1 MPFEVT
7 NVQTTETQPNKPT
20 VNFDELNSYVV
31 NTCQLQQPETLLG
44 VVSVIADLGT
54 QKLPD
59 AEYDL
64 DKEDEGLSIEE
75 LTAKHSDM
83 LAENHPA
90 DKQVGKIT
98 KFGKSYDGMKKEWV
112 IRKFVKQADRQAV
125 AMAIDFPDIML
136 DKGQFFGETEPNP
149 KPLRLWLGGQYWNKF
164 IGEKGKMLIQNVIP
178 LKVTNIAQPP
188 EKVWSM
194 NPKSIPYKM
203 AVASKIIETGEA
215 FLPQDIDKLLGK
227 TLQFKAQV
235 FFNKGK
241 DGKQYYT
248 EKVSFAAG
256 LARGQTERQ
265 VDKTY
270 LIQFNKENDPQAL
283 KELRA
288 HVINTIE
295 QATNYE
301 GSVIQKQLAELRGVA
316 SNGAVNNGETTS
328 VSNTS
333 TPKQQAVKQPI
344 PTTVPE
350 ESETDS
356 LPF

>member
-1 MPFEVT
+1 MSGFDVYAPA
-7 NVQTTETQPNKPT
+7 TTSTLSDKPKVDFDALNKM
-20 VNFDELNSYVV
+20 VV
-31 NTCQLQQPETLLG
+31 DTCQLQQPETLLG
-44 VVSVIADLGT
+44 VVAVIADLGT

-59 AEYDL
+59 SEYDL
-64 DKEDEGLSIEE
+64 DKEDEGLTIEE
-75 LTAKHSDM
+75 LTVKHSAL
-83 LAENHPA
+83 LAENHPTE
-90 DKQVGKIT
+90 KQVGKIT
-98 KFGKSYDGMKKEWV
+98 KFGKSYDSMKKEWV

-125 AMAIDFPDIML
+125 AMAIDFPDITL
-136 DKGQFFGETEPNP
+136 DKGKFFGETEPNP

-188 EKVWSM
+188 AKVWSM
-194 NPKSIPYKM
+194 NPKSIPHKM
-203 AVASKIIETGEA
+203 AVASKVVETGEA

-235 FFNKGK
+235 FFNKGT

-256 LARGQTERQ
+256 LARGQTERS
-265 VDKTY
+265 VENTY
-270 LIQFNKENDPQAL
+270 LVQFNKENDPQAL

-295 QATNYE
+295 QATNFE
-301 GSVIQKQLAELRGVA
+301 GSSIQKQLDEVRGNA
-316 SNGAVNNGETTS
+316 TS
-328 VSNTS
+328 VAVVAD
-333 TPKQQAVKQPI
+333 TPKQPK

-350 ESETDS
+350 QDLDQEI
-356 LPF
+356 PF

>member
-1 MPFEVT
+1 MSFDAYA
-7 NVQTTETQPNKPT
+7 QSTTTSKSDKPT
-20 VNFDELNSYVV
+20 VDFDALNKYVV
-31 NTCQLQQPETLLG
+31 ETCKLQQPETLLG

-64 DKEDEGLSIEE
+64 DKEDVGLTIEQ
-75 LTAKHSDM
+75 LTEKYAQDIS
-83 LAENHPA
+83 E
-90 DKQVGKIT
+90 GKIT
-98 KFGKSYDGMKKEWV
+98 KFGMSFDSVKKEKV

-136 DKGQFFGETEPNP
+136 DKGQFFGETEANP

-188 EKVWSM
+188 AKVWSM
-194 NPKSIPYKM
+194 NPKSIPHKM
-203 AVASKIIETGEA
+203 AVASKVIETGEA

-235 FFNKGK
+235 FFNKGT

-256 LARGQTERQ
+256 LARDQTERS
-265 VDKTY
+265 VENTY
-270 LIQFNKENDPQAL
+270 LVQFNKENNPQAL

-295 QATNYE
+295 QATNFE
-301 GSVIQKQLAELRGVA
+301 GSVIQKQLAEVRG
-316 SNGAVNNGETTS
+316 
-328 VSNTS
+328 SNTS
-333 TPKQQAVKQPI
+333 TEVKETPKQSVKQAPKAN
-344 PTTVPE
+344 VVE
-350 ESETDS
+350 DDLDES

>member
-1 MPFEVT
+1 MEKELMSFDAYA
-7 NVQTTETQPNKPT
+7 QTTSTTQSDKPKTDFEALNK
-20 VNFDELNSYVV
+20 YVV
-31 NTCQLQQPETLLG
+31 ETCQLQQPETLLG

-64 DKEDEGLSIEE
+64 DKEDEGLTIEE
-75 LTAKHSDM
+75 LTSKHSAL

-98 KFGKSYDGMKKEWV
+98 KFGKSYDSVKKEWV

-125 AMAIDFPDIML
+125 VMAIDFPDIML
-136 DKGQFFGETEPNP
+136 DKGKFFGETESNP

-188 EKVWSM
+188 AKVWSM
-194 NPKSIPYKM
+194 NPKSIPHKM

-235 FFNKGK
+235 FFNKGA

-256 LARGQTERQ
+256 LARGQTERS
-265 VDKTY
+265 VENTY
-270 LIQFNKENDPQAL
+270 LVQFNKENNPQAL

-295 QATNYE
+295 QATNFE
-301 GSVIQKQLAELRGVA
+301 GSVIQKQLAEVRG
-316 SNGAVNNGETTS
+316 
-328 VSNTS
+328 SNTS
-333 TPKQQAVKQPI
+333 TEVKETPKQSVKQAPKANVVEDDLDESI
-344 PTTVPE
+344 P
-350 ESETDS
+350 
-356 LPF
+356 F

>member
-1 MPFEVT
+1 MEIYGA
-7 NVQTTETQPNKPT
+7 TTKETAKTTTPT
-20 VNFDELNSYVV
+20 VQWDELNKYVV
-31 NTCQLQQPETLLG
+31 ETCQLQQPETLLG

-64 DKEDEGLSIEE
+64 DKEDEGLTIEE
-75 LTAKHSDM
+75 LTSKHSAL

-98 KFGKSYDGMKKEWV
+98 KFGKSYDSVKKEWV

-136 DKGQFFGETEPNP
+136 DKGKFFGETESNP

-164 IGEKGKMLIQNVIP
+164 IVEKGKMLIQNVIP

-188 EKVWSM
+188 AKVWSM
-194 NPKSIPYKM
+194 NPKSIPHKM

-235 FFNKGK
+235 FFNKGT

-256 LARGQTERQ
+256 LARGQTERS
-265 VDKTY
+265 VENTY
-270 LIQFNKENDPQAL
+270 LVQFNKENNPQAL

-295 QATNYE
+295 QATNFE
-301 GSVIQKQLAELRGVA
+301 GSVIQKQLAEVRGG
-316 SNGAVNNGETTS
+316 STTQS
-328 VSNTS
+328 EFKE
-333 TPKQQAVKQPI
+333 TPKQPTQPK
-344 PTTVPE
+344 PNTLPE
-350 ESETDS
+350 EDDENQI
-356 LPF
+356 PF

>member
-1 MPFEVT
+1 MSGFDVYAPA
-7 NVQTTETQPNKPT
+7 TTSTLSDKPKVDFDALNKM
-20 VNFDELNSYVV
+20 VV
-31 NTCQLQQPETLLG
+31 DTCQLQQPETLLG
-44 VVSVIADLGT
+44 VVAVIADLGT

-59 AEYDL
+59 SEYDL
-64 DKEDEGLSIEE
+64 DKEDEGLTIEE
-75 LTAKHSDM
+75 LTAKHSAL
-83 LAENHPA
+83 LAENHPSE
-90 DKQVGKIT
+90 KQVGKIT
-98 KFGKSYDGMKKEWV
+98 KFGKSYDSMKKEWV

-125 AMAIDFPDIML
+125 AMAIDFPDITL
-136 DKGQFFGETEPNP
+136 DKGKFFGETEPNP

-188 EKVWSM
+188 AKVWSM
-194 NPKSIPYKM
+194 NPKSIPHKM
-203 AVASKIIETGEA
+203 AVASKVVETGEA

-235 FFNKGK
+235 FFNKGT

-256 LARGQTERQ
+256 LARGQTERS
-265 VDKTY
+265 VENTY
-270 LIQFNKENDPQAL
+270 LVQFNKENDPQAL

-295 QATNYE
+295 QATNFE
-301 GSVIQKQLAELRGVA
+301 GSAIQKQLSELRGNATNVA
-316 SNGAVNNGETTS
+316 VVTE
-328 VSNTS
+328 
-333 TPKQQAVKQPI
+333 TPKQPSQTNIDAMNADVDD
-344 PTTVPE
+344 
-350 ESETDS
+350 SEN

>member
-1 MPFEVT
+1 MSGFDVYAPS
-7 NVQTTETQPNKPT
+7 TTSTQSDKPKVDFDALNKM
-20 VNFDELNSYVV
+20 VV
-31 NTCQLQQPETLLG
+31 ETCQLQQPETLLG
-44 VVSVIADLGT
+44 VVAVIADLGT

-59 AEYDL
+59 SEYDL
-64 DKEDEGLSIEE
+64 DKEDEGLTIEE
-75 LTAKHSDM
+75 LTAKHSAL
-83 LAENHPA
+83 LAENHPTE
-90 DKQVGKIT
+90 KQVGKIT
-98 KFGKSYDGMKKEWV
+98 KFGKSYDSMKKEWV

-125 AMAIDFPDIML
+125 AMAIDFPDITL
-136 DKGQFFGETEPNP
+136 DKGKFFGETEPNP

-188 EKVWSM
+188 AKVWSM
-194 NPKSIPYKM
+194 NPKSIPHKM
-203 AVASKIIETGEA
+203 AVASKVVETGEA

-235 FFNKGK
+235 FFNKGT

-256 LARGQTERQ
+256 LARGQTERS
-265 VDKTY
+265 VENTY
-270 LIQFNKENDPQAL
+270 LVQFNKENDPQAL

-295 QATNYE
+295 QATNFE
-301 GSVIQKQLAELRGVA
+301 GSAIQKQIDEVRGNTTNVA
-316 SNGAVNNGETTS
+316 V
-328 VSNTS
+328 VVD
-333 TPKQQAVKQPI
+333 TPKQPK

-350 ESETDS
+350 EDDEN
-356 LPF
+356 LIPF

>member
-1 MPFEVT
+1 MSFDAYA
-7 NVQTTETQPNKPT
+7 QTTSTTQSDKPKTDFEALNK
-20 VNFDELNSYVV
+20 YVV
-31 NTCQLQQPETLLG
+31 ETCQLQQPETLLG

-64 DKEDEGLSIEE
+64 DKEDEGLTIEE
-75 LTAKHSDM
+75 LTSKHSAL

-98 KFGKSYDGMKKEWV
+98 KFGKSYDGVKKEWV

-125 AMAIDFPDIML
+125 AMAIDFPDIVL
-136 DKGQFFGETEPNP
+136 DKGKFFGETESNP

-164 IGEKGKMLIQNVIP
+164 IGERGKMLIQNVIP

-188 EKVWSM
+188 AKVWSM
-194 NPKSIPYKM
+194 NPKSIPHKM

-235 FFNKGK
+235 FFNKGA

-256 LARGQTERQ
+256 LARGQTERS
-265 VDKTY
+265 VENTY
-270 LIQFNKENDPQAL
+270 LVQFNKENNPQAL

-295 QATNYE
+295 QATNFE
-301 GSVIQKQLAELRGVA
+301 GCVIQKQLAEVRGGV
-316 SNGAVNNGETTS
+316 STTS
-328 VSNTS
+328 AEQ
-333 TPKQQAVKQPI
+333 PKQEVKQEHKPKAT
-344 PTTVPE
+344 PQKVE
-350 ESETDS
+350 EVDASC
-356 LPF
+356 PF

>member
-1 MPFEVT
+1 MSGFDVYAPA
-7 NVQTTETQPNKPT
+7 TTSTLSDKPKVDFDALNK
-20 VNFDELNSYVV
+20 YVV
-31 NTCQLQQPETLLG
+31 ETCQLQQPETLLG
-44 VVSVIADLGT
+44 VVAVIADLGT

-59 AEYDL
+59 SEYDL
-64 DKEDEGLSIEE
+64 DKEDEGLTIEE
-75 LTAKHSDM
+75 LTVKHSAL
-83 LAENHPA
+83 LAENHPTE
-90 DKQVGKIT
+90 KQVGKIT

-125 AMAIDFPDIML
+125 AMAIDFPDITL
-136 DKGQFFGETEPNP
+136 DKGKFFGETEPNP

-188 EKVWSM
+188 AKVWSM
-194 NPKSIPYKM
+194 NPKSIPHKM
-203 AVASKIIETGEA
+203 AVASKVVETGEA

-235 FFNKGK
+235 FFNKGT

-256 LARGQTERQ
+256 LARGQTERS
-265 VDKTY
+265 VENTY
-270 LIQFNKENDPQAL
+270 LVQFNKENDPQAL

-295 QATNYE
+295 QATNFE
-301 GSVIQKQLAELRGVA
+301 GSAIQKQLDEVRG
-316 SNGAVNNGETTS
+316 NNTS
-328 VSNTS
+328 VAVVTE
-333 TPKQQAVKQPI
+333 TPKQPSQ
-344 PTTVPE
+344 TTIDAMNADVDD
-350 ESETDS
+350 SEN

>member
-1 MPFEVT
+1 MSGFDVYAPA
-7 NVQTTETQPNKPT
+7 TTSTQSDKPKVDFDALNKMI
-20 VNFDELNSYVV
+20 VE
-31 NTCQLQQPETLLG
+31 TCQLQQPETLLG
-44 VVSVIADLGT
+44 VVAVIADLGT

-59 AEYDL
+59 SEYDL
-64 DKEDEGLSIEE
+64 DKEDEGLTIEE
-75 LTAKHSDM
+75 LTVKHSAL
-83 LAENHPA
+83 LAENHPTE
-90 DKQVGKIT
+90 KQVGKIT

-125 AMAIDFPDIML
+125 AMAIDFPDITL
-136 DKGQFFGETEPNP
+136 DKGKFFGETEPNP

-188 EKVWSM
+188 AKVWSM
-194 NPKSIPYKM
+194 NPKSIPHKM
-203 AVASKIIETGEA
+203 AVASKVVETGEA

-235 FFNKGK
+235 FFNKGT

-256 LARGQTERQ
+256 LARGQTERS
-265 VDKTY
+265 VENTY
-270 LIQFNKENDPQAL
+270 LVQFNKENDPQAL

-295 QATNYE
+295 QATNFE
-301 GSVIQKQLAELRGVA
+301 GSAIQKQLSEVRGNATNVA
-316 SNGAVNNGETTS
+316 VVTE
-328 VSNTS
+328 
-333 TPKQQAVKQPI
+333 TPKQPSQ
-344 PTTVPE
+344 TTIDAMNADVDD
-350 ESETDS
+350 SEN

>member
-1 MPFEVT
+1 MSGFDVYAPA
-7 NVQTTETQPNKPT
+7 TTPTLSDKPKVDFDALNK
-20 VNFDELNSYVV
+20 YVV
-31 NTCQLQQPETLLG
+31 ETCQLQQPETLLG
-44 VVSVIADLGT
+44 VVAVIADLGT

-59 AEYDL
+59 SEYDL
-64 DKEDEGLSIEE
+64 DKEDEGLTIEE
-75 LTAKHSDM
+75 LTAKHSAL
-83 LAENHPA
+83 LAENHTSE
-90 DKQVGKIT
+90 KQVGKIT
-98 KFGKSYDGMKKEWV
+98 KFGKSYDSMKKEWV

-125 AMAIDFPDIML
+125 AMAIDFPDIVL
-136 DKGQFFGETEPNP
+136 DKGKFFGETEPNP

-188 EKVWSM
+188 AKVWSM
-194 NPKSIPYKM
+194 NPKSVPHKM
-203 AVASKIIETGEA
+203 AVASKVVETGEA

-235 FFNKGK
+235 FFNKGT

-256 LARGQTERQ
+256 LARGQTERS
-265 VDKTY
+265 VENTY
-270 LIQFNKENDPQAL
+270 LVQFNKENDPQAL

-295 QATNYE
+295 QATNFE
-301 GSVIQKQLAELRGVA
+301 GSAIQKQLDEVRGNTTNVA
-316 SNGAVNNGETTS
+316 V
-328 VSNTS
+328 VVD
-333 TPKQQAVKQPI
+333 TPKQAVHD
-344 PTTVPE
+344 VRGDLDE
-350 ESETDS
+350 S

>member
-1 MPFEVT
+1 MSGFDVYAPS
-7 NVQTTETQPNKPT
+7 TTSTQSDKPKVDFDALNKM
-20 VNFDELNSYVV
+20 VV
-31 NTCQLQQPETLLG
+31 ETCQLQQPETLLG
-44 VVSVIADLGT
+44 VVAVIADLGT

-59 AEYDL
+59 SEYDL
-64 DKEDEGLSIEE
+64 DKEDEGLTIEE
-75 LTAKHSDM
+75 LTAKHSAL
-83 LAENHPA
+83 LAENHPTE
-90 DKQVGKIT
+90 KQVGKIT
-98 KFGKSYDGMKKEWV
+98 KFGKSYDSMKKEWV

-125 AMAIDFPDIML
+125 AMAIDFPDITL
-136 DKGQFFGETEPNP
+136 DKGKFFGETEPNP

-188 EKVWSM
+188 AKVWSM
-194 NPKSIPYKM
+194 NPKSIPHKM
-203 AVASKIIETGEA
+203 AVASKVVETGEA

-235 FFNKGK
+235 FFNKGT

-256 LARGQTERQ
+256 LARGQTERS
-265 VDKTY
+265 VENTY
-270 LIQFNKENDPQAL
+270 LVQFNKENDPQAL

-295 QATNYE
+295 QATNFE
-301 GSVIQKQLAELRGVA
+301 GSAIQKQLDEVRGNTTNVA
-316 SNGAVNNGETTS
+316 VVAD
-328 VSNTS
+328 
-333 TPKQQAVKQPI
+333 TPKQPKPN
-344 PTTVPE
+344 TVPE
-350 ESETDS
+350 LDLDEA

>member
-1 MPFEVT
+1 MSFDAYAPVT
-7 NVQTTETQPNKPT
+7 TSTQSDKPKVDFDALNKM
-20 VNFDELNSYVV
+20 VV
-31 NTCQLQQPETLLG
+31 DTCQLQQPETLLG
-44 VVSVIADLGT
+44 VVAVIADLGT

-59 AEYDL
+59 SEYDL
-64 DKEDEGLSIEE
+64 DKEDEGLTIEE
-75 LTAKHSDM
+75 LTAKHSAL
-83 LAENHPA
+83 LAENHQS

-98 KFGKSYDGMKKEWV
+98 KFGKSYDSMKKEWL

-125 AMAIDFPDIML
+125 AMAIDFPDILL
-136 DKGQFFGETEPNP
+136 DKGKFFGETEPNP

-188 EKVWSM
+188 AKVWSM
-194 NPKSIPYKM
+194 NPKSVPHKM
-203 AVASKIIETGEA
+203 AVASKVVETGEA

-235 FFNKGK
+235 FFNKGT

-256 LARGQTERQ
+256 LARGQTERS
-265 VDKTY
+265 VENTY
-270 LIQFNKENDPQAL
+270 LVQFNKENDPQAL

-295 QATNYE
+295 QATNFE
-301 GSVIQKQLAELRGVA
+301 GSAIQKQLSEVRGVA
-316 SNGAVNNGETTS
+316 TSTTTS
-328 VSNTS
+328 VSVVAE
-333 TPKQQAVKQPI
+333 TPKQPKASVVADDLDMDS
-344 PTTVPE
+344 VP
-350 ESETDS
+350 
-356 LPF
+356 F

>member
-1 MPFEVT
+1 MSGFDVYAPA
-7 NVQTTETQPNKPT
+7 TTSTQSDKPKVDFDALNKM
-20 VNFDELNSYVV
+20 VV
-31 NTCQLQQPETLLG
+31 ETCQLQQPETLLG
-44 VVSVIADLGT
+44 VVAVIADLGT

-59 AEYDL
+59 SEYDL
-64 DKEDEGLSIEE
+64 DKEDEGLTIEE
-75 LTAKHSDM
+75 LTAKHSAL
-83 LAENHPA
+83 LAENHPSE
-90 DKQVGKIT
+90 KQVGKIT
-98 KFGKSYDGMKKEWV
+98 KFGKSYDSMKKEWV

-125 AMAIDFPDIML
+125 AMAIDFPDILL
-136 DKGQFFGETEPNP
+136 DKGKFFGETEPNP

-188 EKVWSM
+188 AKVWSM
-194 NPKSIPYKM
+194 NPKSIPHKM
-203 AVASKIIETGEA
+203 AVASKVVETGEA

-235 FFNKGK
+235 FFNKGT

-256 LARGQTERQ
+256 LARGQTERS
-265 VDKTY
+265 VENTY
-270 LIQFNKENDPQAL
+270 LVQFNKENDPQAL

-295 QATNYE
+295 QATNFE
-301 GSVIQKQLAELRGVA
+301 GSAIQKQLDEVRGNA
-316 SNGAVNNGETTS
+316 TS
-328 VSNTS
+328 VAVVVD
-333 TPKQQAVKQPI
+333 TPKQPK

-350 ESETDS
+350 LDLDES

>member
-1 MPFEVT
+1 MSFDAYA
-7 NVQTTETQPNKPT
+7 QSTTTSKSDKPT
-20 VNFDELNSYVV
+20 VKFDELNKYVV
-31 NTCQLQQPETLLG
+31 ETCQLQQPETLLG
-44 VVSVIADLGT
+44 VISVIADLGT

-64 DKEDEGLSIEE
+64 DKEDVDLTIEQLSEKYSKDITE
-75 LTAKHSDM
+75 
-83 LAENHPA
+83 
-90 DKQVGKIT
+90 GKIT
-98 KFGKSYDGMKKEWV
+98 KFGKSYDSVKKEWV
-112 IRKFVKQADRQAV
+112 VRKFVKQADRQAIV
-125 AMAIDFPDIML
+125 MAIDFPDIML

-164 IGEKGKMLIQNVIP
+164 IGEKGKMLVQNVIP

-188 EKVWSM
+188 AKVWSM
-194 NPKSIPYKM
+194 NPKSIPHKM
-203 AVASKIIETGEA
+203 AVAAKIIETGEA

-235 FFNKGK
+235 FFNKGT

-256 LARGQTERQ
+256 LARGQKERQ

-270 LIQFNKENDPQAL
+270 LIQFNKENDQQAL

-295 QATNYE
+295 QATNFE
-301 GSVIQKQLAELRGVA
+301 GSVIQKQLDEVRG
-316 SNGAVNNGETTS
+316 
-328 VSNTS
+328 SNTS
-333 TPKQQAVKQPI
+333 TEVKETPKQDVKQSSKANVVEDDLDESI
-344 PTTVPE
+344 P
-350 ESETDS
+350 
-356 LPF
+356 F

>member
-1 MPFEVT
+1 MSFDAYA
-7 NVQTTETQPNKPT
+7 QTTSTTQSDKPT
-20 VNFDELNSYVV
+20 VQWDELNKYVV
-31 NTCQLQQPETLLG
+31 ETCQLQQPETLLG

-64 DKEDEGLSIEE
+64 DKEDEGLTIEE
-75 LTAKHSDM
+75 LTSKHSSL

-98 KFGKSYDGMKKEWV
+98 KFGKSYDGLKKEWV

-125 AMAIDFPDIML
+125 AVAIDFPDIVL
-136 DKGQFFGETEPNP
+136 DKGKFFGETESNP

-188 EKVWSM
+188 AKVWSM
-194 NPKSIPYKM
+194 NPKSIPHKM

-235 FFNKGK
+235 FFNKGT

-256 LARGQTERQ
+256 LPRGQTERS
-265 VDKTY
+265 VENTY
-270 LIQFNKENDPQAL
+270 LVQFNKENNPQAL

-295 QATNYE
+295 QATNFE
-301 GSVIQKQLAELRGVA
+301 GSVIQKQLAEVRG
-316 SNGAVNNGETTS
+316 
-328 VSNTS
+328 SNTS
-333 TPKQQAVKQPI
+333 TEVKETPKQSVKQAPKDNVVEDDLDESI
-344 PTTVPE
+344 P
-350 ESETDS
+350 
-356 LPF
+356 F

>member
-1 MPFEVT
+1 MSFDAYA
-7 NVQTTETQPNKPT
+7 QTTATTQSNKPT
-20 VNFDELNSYVV
+20 VNFDELNKYVV
-31 NTCQLQQPETLLG
+31 ETCQLQQPETLLG

-64 DKEDEGLSIEE
+64 DKEDEGLTIEE
-75 LTAKHSDM
+75 LTSKHSVL
-83 LAENHPA
+83 LAENHPG

-98 KFGKSYDGMKKEWV
+98 KFGKSYDSVKKEWV

-136 DKGQFFGETEPNP
+136 DKGKFFGETESNP

-188 EKVWSM
+188 AKVWSM
-194 NPKSIPYKM
+194 NPKSIPHKM

-235 FFNKGK
+235 FFNKGT

-256 LARGQTERQ
+256 LARGQKERQ

-270 LIQFNKENDPQAL
+270 LIQFNKENDQQAL

-295 QATNYE
+295 QATNFE
-301 GSVIQKQLAELRGVA
+301 GSVIQKQLDEVRG
-316 SNGAVNNGETTS
+316 
-328 VSNTS
+328 SNTS
-333 TPKQQAVKQPI
+333 TEVKETPKQDVKQSSKANVVEDDLDENI
-344 PTTVPE
+344 P
-350 ESETDS
+350 
-356 LPF
+356 F

>member
-1 MPFEVT
+1 MSFDAYA
-7 NVQTTETQPNKPT
+7 QTTSTTQSDKPKTDFEALNK
-20 VNFDELNSYVV
+20 YVV
-31 NTCQLQQPETLLG
+31 ETCQLQQPETLLG

-64 DKEDEGLSIEE
+64 DKEDEGLTIEE
-75 LTAKHSDM
+75 LTSKHSA
-83 LAENHPA
+83 LLSENHPA

-98 KFGKSYDGMKKEWV
+98 KFGKSYDSVKKEWV

-136 DKGQFFGETEPNP
+136 DKGKFFGETESNP

-188 EKVWSM
+188 AKVWSM
-194 NPKSIPYKM
+194 NPKSIPHKM

-235 FFNKGK
+235 FFNKGT

-256 LARGQTERQ
+256 LARGQTERS
-265 VDKTY
+265 VENTY
-270 LIQFNKENDPQAL
+270 LVQFNKENNPQAL

-295 QATNYE
+295 QATNFE
-301 GSVIQKQLAELRGVA
+301 GSVIQKQLAEVRGG
-316 SNGAVNNGETTS
+316 STTQS
-328 VSNTS
+328 EFKE
-333 TPKQQAVKQPI
+333 TPKQPVVKQHKLPK

-350 ESETDS
+350 EDFDS
-356 LPF
+356 VPF